1 MSKAAS
7 CSPGEKQAVLSPLC
21 AALLCRV
28 QGEWIPSNSCSPP
41 SQKEHSHILPRDG
54 AQIHT
59 SSPFHSDPDA
69 AISKAQRF
77 ITADFKSKGALKV
90 EPVRAVR
97 RNPVTL

>member
-1 MSKAAS
+1 M
-7 CSPGEKQAVLSPLC
+7 LSPLC

-28 QGEWIPSNSCSPP
+28 QGEWIPSNSCFPP

-77 ITADFKSKGALKV
+77 SLQLTLKV
-90 EPVRAVR
+90 RAPLKL
-97 RNPVTL
+97 NLSGL